1 MITIKPFRGLRPA
14 GGYAADIVSPPYDV
28 LDSGEAYDFAR
39 RRRHS
44 FLHVTKPEIDLPKG
58 IDPHDPR
65 VYAKGMENLKI
76 DIIRGLLVQDES
88 PCLYIYKLKM
98 GDREQVG
105 LVAAAAVEDYVTGR
119 IKKHEYTRLDKEED
133 RASHIDCLSAQ
144 TGPAFML
151 YQARPDIVQLLQNCM
166 RGEPDYQF
174 RAAYDVEHTLYI
186 VRDADCIDRIVAA
199 FKTVDALYI
208 ADGHHR
214 TAAAARVRDKRM
226 KDNPAHT
233 GQESYNFFL
242 TVIFPH
248 DQLHI
253 LDYNRVVKDLNN
265 YSPNAFREAIEES
278 FVVEP
283 YVPENGIAKQF
294 HPQNLHRFGMYLKGK
309 WYKLTARPGT
319 FDESD
324 PVEVLDVY
332 ILQENLLAPV
342 LDIQNPRTDNRIHF
356 VGGIRGLEEL
366 EQLVDQ
372 GKYAVAFSMFP
383 TSIEQLMA
391 IADADRV
398 MPPKSTWFEPKL
410 GDGLVTHLLDID

>member
-14 GGYAADIVSPPYDV
+14 DGYSADIISPPYDV
-28 LDSGEAYDFAR
+28 LDSDEAREFAR
-39 RRRHS
+39 SRSHS

-58 IDPHDPR
+58 INPHDPR
-65 VYAKGMENLKI
+65 VYAKGMENLKTYM
-76 DIIRGLLVQDES
+76 IRGLLVQDEA
-88 PCLYIYKLKM
+88 PCLYIYKLRM
-98 GDREQVG
+98 GDHVQVG
-105 LVAAAAVEDYVTGR
+105 LVAAAAIEDYVTGR
-119 IKKHEYTRLDKEED
+119 IKKNDYTRLDKEED
-133 RASHIDCLSAQ
+133 RASHIDCLNAQ

-151 YQARPDIVQLLQNCM
+151 YRARQDIEQMIQSCM
-166 RGEPDYQF
+166 TGKPDYQF
-174 RAAYDVEHTLYI
+174 HAAYEVEHTLYI
-186 VRDADCIDRIVAA
+186 VRDAGWIEKMVAA

-214 TAAAARVRDKRM
+214 TAAATRVRDKRM
-226 KDNPAHT
+226 KNNPDHT
-233 GQESYNFFL
+233 GKEPYNYFL

-265 YSPNAFREAIEES
+265 YSPNALCEAISES
-278 FVVEP
+278 FAVEP
-283 YVPENGIAKQF
+283 YIPVEGMKKQF
-294 HPQNLHRFGMYLKGK
+294 HPQKGHEFGMYLKGK
-309 WYKLTARPGT
+309 WYRLTAKPGT
-319 FDESD
+319 FDEND

-332 ILQENLLAPV
+332 IMQENLLAPV

-366 EQLVDQ
+366 EHLVDH
-372 GKYAVAFSMFP
+372 GEYAVAFSMFP
-383 TSIEQLMA
+383 TSIEQLMS

-410 GDGLVTHLLDID
+410 GDGLITHLLDID